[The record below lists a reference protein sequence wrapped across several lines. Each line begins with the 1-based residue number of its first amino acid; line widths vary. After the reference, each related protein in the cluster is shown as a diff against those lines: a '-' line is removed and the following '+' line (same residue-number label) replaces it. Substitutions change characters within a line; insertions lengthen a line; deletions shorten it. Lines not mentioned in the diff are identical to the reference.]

1 MNGIERGAV
10 RTIEEVRDRLRR
22 LAGRQLAARMA
33 AGIAVIWL
41 AAWMAERAGSRAA
54 MSAAAAAAVAATA
67 SAIWC
72 AWVVRR
78 RRPVPDAR
86 RVARFVEERYPDL
99 DDRLVTAIDR
109 EAPGS
114 GEDAFRARQLSDAD
128 RAVAAVSPDEVVPD
142 PALKRAAL
150 AAAGAAVGCV
160 VAAVLW
166 VQPGQRALQAIA
178 LHLFPDR
185 YPLVVT
191 PGDARVKPGEAFTIR
206 AAAAAPL
213 GEIVP
218 QLHVRVGEDGRS
230 VPMRH
235 EGNERYAWRFDSVP
249 ASFTYEVSAA
259 GRRSE
264 RYSVTLLQQPRVR
277 RIDLHYRFPAYT
289 RLEPRTDE
297 DGGDIYA
304 PAGTQVRVSVE
315 STKPLGSGALVL
327 GDGQRLALRMVAPDR
342 AEAELTVRADGAYRV
357 ALADLDGLSAAGE
370 TEYFIRVLND
380 RPANVRIVR
389 PARDRQVTPLEEVA
403 IEARADDDYGIESLD
418 LVFSVRGGREQVVPL
433 SRGERLPTATGRRTL
448 FLEELDVE
456 PGDFVTYYARAR
468 DIGRGRAASES
479 RSDIYFLEVTPF
491 EEEFAAAQSQAMA
504 GGSGDQ
510 ALDSLVA
517 AQKEIIVATWKLE
530 RRAGAGRSAADI
542 QTVGRAQGE
551 LRQRALTA
559 AQRLS
564 SSQRRLIGP
573 GRADPDEDGTGSSM
587 TQAAAAMGRAEARL
601 VAGDTARAIPPEME
615 SLNHL
620 LKIQA
625 EVRRRE
631 VARQQ
636 AGAGA
641 GGSRADQDLSSL
653 FDRELRRQ
661 QQTNY
666 ETPRSTQEHR
676 DAPEND
682 VLERVRELAR
692 RQEQLARR
700 QDELMRERDRLSAEE
715 LRRQLERLA
724 RDQAELRRLAEQA
737 AQQASRSSSSSDG
750 NSSGQGSAGSQLRE
764 ASEEM
769 RRAAGEMRRDAPD
782 SARTRSQRALER
794 LRSLEQSMEGGQPD
808 EQRRALGDLQLEA
821 RQLAER
827 QRGLAEEAAASD
839 RAAASPDAR
848 RRLASEQDRLAER
861 ASRLENRARQLAGGE
876 DGEDGED
883 TPAAGTPA
891 PPARAREAVRE
902 LERQRVGERMA
913 AAAESFRESAKEPGA
928 ASPDDR
934 TDRELQRL
942 AEAMDGVAE
951 RLEPAPGAAGEEQR
965 IAEELSAARKLRSD
979 LRTLGERI
987 DDLRNGGNE
996 GTDERGE
1003 AAAGPPAGR
1012 SGRAA
1017 ELDDLREEYAER
1029 TREIARLERSAGGR
1043 QSGGASTPEG
1053 QRPSSSAPGTEAFK
1067 QDFSRWDV
1075 LHKEVTSRLERL
1087 EASLSQRLLEH
1098 AARERVRSG
1107 AADDAPDAY
1116 ERAVDRYFRSLA
1128 DPTPAER

>member
-33 AGIAVIWL
+33 AGVAVVWL

-54 MSAAAAAAVAATA
+54 MTAAAAAAVAATA

-109 EAPGS
+109 VEPGS
-114 GEDAFRARQLSDAD
+114 GEDTFGARLLRDAD

-150 AAAGAAVGCV
+150 AAAGAAAACI

-166 VQPGQRALQAIA
+166 IEPGHRALQGLA
-178 LHLFPDR
+178 LHLFPGR

-206 AAAAAPL
+206 AEAAAPF

-218 QLHVRVGEDGRS
+218 RLQVRVGEDGRS

-235 EGNERYAWRFDSVP
+235 DGGERYAWRFDSVP
-249 ASFTYEVSAA
+249 ASFSYEVSAA
-259 GRRSE
+259 GRTSE
-264 RYSVTLLQQPRVR
+264 RYSVTLLEQPRVR

-315 STKPLGSGALVL
+315 STKPLRSGALVL
-327 GDGQRLALRMVAPDR
+327 GDGQRLAFRMVAPDR

-357 ALADLDGLSAAGE
+357 ALADRDGLASAGE

-418 LVFSVRGGREQVVPL
+418 LVFSVRGAREQVVPL
-433 SRGERLPTATGRRTL
+433 SRGERLPTASGRRTL

-479 RSDIYFLEVTPF
+479 RSDIFFLEVTPF

-542 QTVGRAQGE
+542 RTVGRAQGE

-564 SSQRRLIGP
+564 SSRRRLIGP

-587 TQAAAAMGRAEARL
+587 TQAADAMGRAEARL

-615 SLNHL
+615 ALNHL

-737 AQQASRSSSSSDG
+737 AQQASRSSSSSG
-750 NSSGQGSAGSQLRE
+750 ENSSGQASAGSQLRE

-782 SARTRSQRALER
+782 QARTRSQRALER
-794 LRSLEQSMEGGQPD
+794 LRSLERSMEGGQPD

-827 QRGLAEEAAASD
+827 QRGLAEEAAASG
-839 RAAASPDAR
+839 RPAASPDAR
-848 RRLASEQDRLAER
+848 RRLASEQDRVAER

-876 DGEDGED
+876 DGEDTQAG
-883 TPAAGTPA
+883 GTPA
-891 PPARAREAVRE
+891 PRERAREAVRE

-913 AAAESFRESAKEPGA
+913 AAAESFRQSAKEKDA

-951 RLEPAPGAAGEEQR
+951 RLEPGPGAGEEQR

-996 GTDERGE
+996 GTEARGE

-1017 ELDDLREEYAER
+1017 ELDELREEYAER

-1053 QRPSSSAPGTEAFK
+1053 QQPSSSAPGTEAFK

-1107 AADDAPDAY
+1107 AADGAPDAY